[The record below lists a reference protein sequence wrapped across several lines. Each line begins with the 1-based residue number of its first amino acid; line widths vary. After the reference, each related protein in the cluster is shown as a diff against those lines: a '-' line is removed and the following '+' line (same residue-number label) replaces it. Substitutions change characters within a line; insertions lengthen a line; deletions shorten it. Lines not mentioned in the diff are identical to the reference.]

1 MSGLSDE
8 LVLERVARGDRD
20 AMRILY
26 DRHAPS
32 LHRFVTR
39 WIANEND
46 AADVVHDAMLDVWR
60 TADRFAGRSS
70 VKSWVFSIGRF
81 KAIDRNRKGARTVLD
96 DSEIEII
103 DDAPNPEEVTQ
114 AFQDSAHVRSC
125 VEALSGPQKTAIQL
139 AFYEDLTYQEIADL
153 ENCPVGTI
161 KTRIMHAKKLL
172 LRCLASKA

>member
-103 DDAPNPEEVTQ
+103 DDTPNPEEVTQ

-125 VEALSGPQKTAIQL
+125 VETLSGPQKTAIQL

-172 LRCLASKA
+172 LRCLASKT

>member
-103 DDAPNPEEVTQ
+103 DDTPNPEEVTQ

-172 LRCLASKA
+172 LRCLASKT